1 MTDNTVKLADPAKW
15 VWDAIQDPRE
25 QAVGIAE
32 AMRAYATAAVMAD
45 RAERW
50 RPIETAPRDGTR
62 ILLWERFTDYPVVGY
77 WLNESWNAETE
88 SYEVSCGTWCYGGCV
103 YDCIDPKQVTHWQ
116 PLPQPPAEDGE

>member
-45 RAERW
+45 RAER
-50 RPIETAPRDGTR
+50 TAKVDPVRSRMIPMHYAENIWYAAT
-62 ILLWERFTDYPVVGY
+62 ILEKSESIIDKREAKVLRELA
-77 WLNESWNAETE
+77 WLLGVQEMA
-88 SYEVSCGTWCYGGCV
+88 
-103 YDCIDPKQVTHWQ
+103 
-116 PLPQPPAEDGE
+116 